1 MDSIPVRIFDVR
13 QSSVPPV
20 ASSTSY
26 NLFLFGS
33 SCRCISTRLTAP
45 HRPRISI
52 RPLRTPSPSVI
63 SVSSSREGPVQYID
77 NFRDFHGPFL
87 PNHIYS
93 SSPTV
98 STALELISVLVR
110 DPNLRVL
117 FGSMLGGTE
126 DHRNFPS
133 ASAAIYRDRDG
144 MILCAFNDEL
154 VDDLGFDPH
163 HMTMHVPTAA
173 LVETN
178 MEPPAIFSL
187 LYENR
192 DRTPRRLDDEQDARD
207 YYDNCLAQLT
217 VGIIYLAKIIPVVMI
232 RGPLAVCNP
241 GAGLAIPKHEFHNLG
256 GRADGRTD
264 IFRTYLDGFVYN
276 RELSALSDSS
286 CGRIFSPQGF
296 AEIITVEHNGTVEL
310 SLFAT
315 GEKQISKYEAKR
327 EL

>member
-1 MDSIPVRIFDVR
+1 MILSFPITSTVPLRLSLRPSNSSLYSFVTQTWGFYSAPCSEAPRIIGTSHLPVRPSTETATV
-13 QSSVPPV
+13 SGAYALMSTV
-20 ASSTSY
+20 AS
-26 NLFLFGS
+26 N
-33 SCRCISTRLTAP
+33 RLW
-45 HRPRISI
+45 
-52 RPLRTPSPSVI
+52 
-63 SVSSSREGPVQYID
+63 
-77 NFRDFHGPFL
+77 NFK
-87 PNHIYS
+87 NC
-93 SSPTV
+93 
-98 STALELISVLVR
+98 A
-110 DPNLRVL
+110 
-117 FGSMLGGTE
+117 
-126 DHRNFPS
+126 
-133 ASAAIYRDRDG
+133 G

-178 MEPPAIFSL
+178 MEPLAIFSL

-207 YYDNCLAQLT
+207 YYDNVNCLAQLT
-217 VGIIYLAKIIPVVMI
+217 VGIIYLAKIISVVI
-232 RGPLAVCNP
+232 PLAVCNP

-296 AEIITVEHNGTVEL
+296 AEIITVEHNGTVGL
-310 SLFAT
+310 
-315 GEKQISKYEAKR
+315 
-327 EL
+327 